1 MFDSYAPCYFRRET
15 GHTGGWASCG
25 CKKKD
30 CTPSSPPSGGQVKKK
45 IREGEG
51 GGVTK
56 FQWFPRSDLR
66 RVV

>member
-1 MFDSYAPCYFRRET
+1 MSLMFVSYEPYYFRKET

-51 GGVTK
+51 GESQNFSGFPGVT
-56 FQWFPRSDLR
+56 
-66 RVV
+66 